1 MGTVTLLS
9 LLHRPVNLALSLH
22 LMEHIKKPA
31 ITVPLRHC
39 RHIGK
44 IIDMSWIVTVLLH
57 VGVDLVE
64 QIRQRRIVVGTR
76 RADDDQHL
84 E

>member
-1 MGTVTLLS
+1 MS
-9 LLHRPVNLALSLH
+9 LLRHPVNVALSLH

-44 IIDMSWIVTVLLH
+44 IIDMIWIVTMLLDE
-57 VGVDLVE
+57 GVDLQCGGGFE
-64 QIRQRRIVVGTR
+64 PPCEDECPGAAARPRG
-76 RADDDQHL
+76 
-84 E
+84 

>member
-1 MGTVTLLS
+1 MS
-9 LLHRPVNLALSLH
+9 LLRHPVNVALSLH

-44 IIDMSWIVTVLLH
+44 IIDMIWIVTMLLDE
-57 VGVDLVE
+57 GVDLVE
-64 QIRQRRIVVGTR
+64 QIRQRRIVIGTR
-76 RADDDQHL
+76 RGDDDEHL